1 MSQPPQNPWGQP
13 PSDDGLGGQDPAGQQ
28 GSWQQDPAA
37 GQGDFAQQPGQ
48 YGAPGQYDAAG
59 QYGQAGGYGQPSAN
73 GYGQPSA
80 NGAGQP
86 SFGQGTPAPGF
97 GDPQNPSFTPAFGGA
112 PQGGEPPK
120 KGNGGKI
127 ALFVCIGC
135 AVLAVLLVLVGGGIF
150 LFSNSGGDDPTDPP
164 STSTSEPETTDPTTE
179 PETTDPT
186 REETTTEAPT
196 TQAAGDGKGSP
207 DQPYAIGDTFT
218 LDDGAGGTVDISFG
232 EVNWDNTQAVLD
244 SYSGNEKPAEG
255 SVYVTVPVTVTY
267 HGDSSI
273 IGGLAMYPTFV
284 DSDGN
289 ELASSS
295 ALGPNSDGYIQELKD
310 GDSGTFDQVFEVPKD
325 KTGSGMVA
333 VMSFADF
340 SADPVYVKL
349 G

>member
-164 STSTSEPETTDPTTE
+164 STTTSEPETTDPTTE
-179 PETTDPT
+179 PETMDPT
-186 REETTTEAPT
+186 TEEPT
-196 TQAAGDGKGSP
+196 TQAAGDKGTK
-207 DQPYAIGDTFT
+207 DNPYSIGETFT
-218 LDDGAGGTVDISFG
+218 LEDGNGGTID
-232 EVNWDNTQAVLD
+232 
-244 SYSGNEKPAEG
+244 
-255 SVYVTVPVTVTY
+255 VTVGEINWEATDEVKKANSFNEDPEDGSTYILVPITVTY
-267 HGDSSI
+267 HGSDSLEPFLSVSGEYVTPEGNSYSDAGTVTPHSSI
-273 IGGLAMYPTFV
+273 DVGTLYDGGTGEWEEGIIIPADQAKKGSFTFTSLL
-284 DSDGN
+284 D
-289 ELASSS
+289 
-295 ALGPNSDGYIQELKD
+295 
-310 GDSGTFDQVFEVPKD
+310 F
-325 KTGSGMVA
+325 TGEKIW
-333 VMSFADF
+333 
-340 SADPVYVKL
+340 VKAA
-349 G
+349 